1 MKKIAS
7 YIIYTILIACIACA
21 CSSDIDIRQS
31 YEFKVTHLPVPKRLK
46 KGESAEI
53 RCQIEREGEYAE
65 TYYSLRYFQPD
76 GKGELKLDNGT
87 VFLPN
92 DLYRLPSESFR
103 LYYTSASEDQQVIDI
118 YFLDNLNRSYFLSF
132 TFNNEHSTEEEEE

>member
-1 MKKIAS
+1 MKRILS
-7 YIIYTILIACIACA
+7 YLLYTILIACIACA

-31 YEFKVTHLPVPKRLK
+31 YEFKITHLPVPKRLK
-46 KGESAEI
+46 KGDTVEI
-53 RCQIEREGEYAE
+53 RCQIEREGEYSE

-76 GKGELKLDNGT
+76 GKGELRLDDGT

-92 DLYRLPSESFR
+92 DLYRLPSEFFR

-118 YFLDNLNRSYFLSF
+118 YFLDNLGQNFTLSF
-132 TFNNEHSTEEEEE
+132 TFNNEHSKEEEE